1 MDDSFH
7 EVATLLAIAILRYRD
22 RNKYLKYQYYSLDS
36 SSKQSVHGVHK
47 KRGDGMN
54 RLFGGRS

>member
-7 EVATLLAIAILRYRD
+7 EVATLLSLAILRYRE
-22 RNKYLKYQYYSLDS
+22 RNKSLEYQHYSLDS

-47 KRGDGMN
+47 KRGE
-54 RLFGGRS
+54 RHE